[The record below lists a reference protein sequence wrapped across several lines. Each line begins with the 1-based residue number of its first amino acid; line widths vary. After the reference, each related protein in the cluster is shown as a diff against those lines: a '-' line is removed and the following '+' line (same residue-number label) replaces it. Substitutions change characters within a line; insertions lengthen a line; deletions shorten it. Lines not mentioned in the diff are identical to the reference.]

1 MSTQWYVFDKCY
13 KLLLPHS
20 KNNSKNWC
28 KNHHRIDMPWH
39 SIWKFTVYFQ
49 PTQVESV
56 FSMVRLRL
64 LMDEDAIQ
72 KLAIGAYRCG
82 LTKKYKKIQR
92 LQWRSSPK
100 GSLLQLE
107 SSEDLAL
114 NLGFSLH
121 FDIFKLNVNRLVRI
135 HGNMVNQAQKRIDD
149 WILKLFQCERVP
161 SLKLT

>member
-1 MSTQWYVFDKCY
+1 
-13 KLLLPHS
+13 
-20 KNNSKNWC
+20 
-28 KNHHRIDMPWH
+28 
-39 SIWKFTVYFQ
+39 
-49 PTQVESV
+49 
-56 FSMVRLRL
+56 
-64 LMDEDAIQ
+64 MDEDAIQ

-149 WILKLFQCERVP
+149 
-161 SLKLT
+161 